1 VGEIEEMKNYFSAVS
16 GQRSAVSLNAKYG
29 FTLIE
34 LLISIVI
41 TLFIAA
47 AIYWSIVTA
56 LQSWAYV
63 KDELVLQKVL
73 SGVMQELV
81 EGTPETYGLRDALEV
96 VKAYN
101 DEVEIVFPWTD
112 DTHMVQS
119 GLNIYNLN
127 KGIKPGTSIPIGEA
141 RPPDTDTY
149 YAVPITMLDWGKKE
163 ELNNVQLL
171 LQVAPG
177 SLLRFTYHPDAG
189 KDPDVITRFRWIKDD
204 GRIYVENSAGI
215 KAISKNPFGVKITKF
230 LLRYYDNANNDI
242 SKGTDVDEADL
253 QFISGIEIFLEAGY
267 KGKNKELLSFVSL
280 RNSPARGGSVNLRE
294 GMRMP
299 IPDSRKIKILFLTNL
314 IGIDDRDV
322 IQIEAAPKSGKDW
335 RLTIIFGRDGLSVP
349 IIESYTIDY
358 PTGQAA
364 FTDKPRTSVAL
375 GLNLLSLGPNGL
387 YDYDKD
393 EEAEDF
399 VLLEGEVEL
408 KIVKMDIAGAA
419 LFIK

>member
-1 VGEIEEMKNYFSAVS
+1 MK
-16 GQRSAVSLNAKYG
+16 KG

-34 LLISIVI
+34 LLIAIIIS
-41 TLFIAA
+41 LFIAT

-56 LQSWAYV
+56 LQSWAYM

-73 SGVMQELV
+73 SGVMQELI
-81 EGTPETYGLRDALEV
+81 EGTPDTYGLRDALEV

-101 DEVEIVFPWTD
+101 DEVEVVFPWTD

-149 YAVPITMLDWGKKE
+149 YAVPVSLLDWGKKE
-163 ELNNVQLL
+163 ELNKVQLL
-171 LQVAPG
+171 LQIAPG
-177 SLLRFTYHPDAG
+177 SLLRFTYHPDAD
-189 KDPDVITRFRWIKDD
+189 KDPDVITRFRWVKDD
-204 GRIYVENSAGI
+204 GQMYVEDTAGK

-230 LLRYYDNANNDI
+230 LFRYYDNANNDI
-242 SKGTDVDEADL
+242 SKGADVDERDL
-253 QFISGIEIFLEAGY
+253 QFISGIEISLEASY
-267 KGKNKELLSFVSL
+267 RDKNKELLSFVSL
-280 RNSPARGGSVNLRE
+280 RNSPAKGGSVNLRE

-299 IPDSRKIKILFLTNL
+299 IPNSRKIKILFLTNL
-314 IGIDDRDV
+314 TGIDDRDV
-322 IQIEAAPKSGKDW
+322 LQLEAAPKSGKDW
-335 RLTIIFGRDGLSVP
+335 RLTINFSRDGLAIP
-349 IIESYTIDY
+349 RIESYTIEY
-358 PTGQAA
+358 PTGHTV

-393 EEAEDF
+393 EEVEDF

-408 KIVKMDIAGAA
+408 RVTKMDIAGAA
-419 LFIK
+419 MFVK

>member
-1 VGEIEEMKNYFSAVS
+1 MNPMNWVISM
-16 GQRSAVSLNAKYG
+16 RSKS

-41 TLFIAA
+41 TLFIAT

-81 EGTPETYGLRDALEV
+81 EGTPDTYGLRDALEV

-112 DTHMVQS
+112 NTHMVQS
-119 GLNIYNLN
+119 GLNIYDLN
-127 KGIKPGTSIPIGEA
+127 KDIKPGTSIPVCEA
-141 RPPDTDTY
+141 RPPDTDAY

-163 ELNNVQLL
+163 ELNKVQLL
-171 LQVAPG
+171 LQVASG
-177 SLLRFTYHPDAG
+177 SLLRFTYHPDAA
-189 KDPDVITRFRWIKDD
+189 KDPDVITRFRWVKDD
-204 GRIYVENSAGI
+204 GHIYVEDATGKKTVSR
-215 KAISKNPFGVKITKF
+215 NPFGVKITKF

-242 SKGTDVDEADL
+242 SKGMDVDEGDL
-253 QFISGIEIFLEAGY
+253 QFVSGIEIFLEADY

-314 IGIDDRDV
+314 TGIDDRDV
-322 IQIEAAPKSGKDW
+322 LELEAAPKSGKDW
-335 RLTIIFGRDGLSVP
+335 RLKISFGRDGLSVP

-358 PTGQAA
+358 PVGEMV

-399 VLLEGEVEL
+399 VILDGEVEL
-408 KIVKMDIAGAA
+408 KVVKMDIAGAA
-419 LFIK
+419 LFVK